1 MKRALAIG
9 FVAIPALL
17 MLSQAFATQPVAPL
31 PGPQSAYLLGCGGCH
46 GYRGVSNSL
55 LVPRLKDLVGFF
67 LYTPEGRAY
76 LPRLPNIA
84 FADMDDRKLAAVL
97 NYTVFELGG
106 GSAPAGAKPYSEREV
121 SQLRKAPL
129 TEVALFRYRQKI
141 VDALIEQHDA
151 PFALRDYGKDLYRAG
166 DYPSR

>member
-1 MKRALAIG
+1 MNRALPSAL
-9 FVAIPALL
+9 AAASALL
-17 MLSQAFATQPVAPL
+17 TLTQALASEPVVPL
-31 PGPQSAYLLGCGGCH
+31 PAPQTAYLLACGGCH
-46 GYRGVSNSL
+46 GFRGVSNSL

-97 NYTVFELGG
+97 NFTVFELGG
-106 GSAPAGAKPYSEREV
+106 DSAPAGAKPYSEREV
-121 SQLRKAPL
+121 AQLRKLPL

-141 VDALIEQHDA
+141 VDVLIEQHGG
-151 PFALRDYGKDLYRAG
+151 PLALRDYGKDLYRAAN
-166 DYPSR
+166 